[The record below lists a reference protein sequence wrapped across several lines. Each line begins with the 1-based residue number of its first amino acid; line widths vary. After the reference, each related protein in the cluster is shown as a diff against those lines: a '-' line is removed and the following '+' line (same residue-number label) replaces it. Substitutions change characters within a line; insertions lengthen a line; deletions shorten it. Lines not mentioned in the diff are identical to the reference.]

1 MLTWIAGLGERRW
14 LVLLAVIV
22 VLIRLPWAVAMSGR
36 APQFDE
42 IAYISHAEKLCTG
55 QGYVDRNGARGT
67 FWPVGYPAVLAL
79 AYCSFGMSTG
89 VGVGLQV
96 LLLTLTCLVISGI
109 GERSFGP
116 RIGRTGALLLAAYP
130 NYVFYSTLMLTEP
143 LCALLLVSMA
153 GVLLRTRGDGRG
165 FIGYATAAGVLAGFA
180 ALVRPGFLFL
190 PALVPLWG
198 RLQQMS
204 WRRTMVLTSAVSLAA
219 LLTMSPWIIRN
230 HYVTGATFEI
240 ASNGGL
246 VFWGGNH
253 PQALGGVVLPPSV
266 RGDLHAGTPE
276 YETPEYDGS
285 LGYHLGI
292 ESIVSD
298 IPATLRRSMQKLT
311 YFFAIETDGAMWNF
325 KGLDGA
331 GRGILPVLLAG
342 VGYIAAM
349 AAGIFSLLHG
359 LRNRA
364 FGSWFLLL
372 FAYSLA
378 IAIAF
383 ISDPRYHFPLV
394 PFLLVYSAAALTTDI
409 PALIKKYRNNLAGC
423 AKDPKIVWW
432 SVAMTVFLL
441 LMVANLWL
449 KALEGRL

>member
-1 MLTWIAGLGERRW
+1 MLTWIAGLSKRRW
-14 LVLLAVIV
+14 LVLLAVIA
-22 VLIRLPWAVAMSGR
+22 VLIRLPWVVAMSGR

-42 IAYISHAEKLCTG
+42 IAYISHAEKLCVG
-55 QGYVDRNGARGT
+55 QGYVDSNGNQST

-79 AYCSFGMSTG
+79 AYCSFGVSTG
-89 VGVGLQV
+89 VGVALQV
-96 LLLTLTCLVISGI
+96 LLLTVTCLVISGI
-109 GERSFGP
+109 GECSLGP
-116 RIGRTGALLLAAYP
+116 RIGRTGALLLAIYP

-153 GVLLRTRGDGRG
+153 GLLLRTRGDGRG
-165 FIGYATAAGVLAGFA
+165 FIGYATATGVLAGLA
-180 ALVRPGFLFL
+180 VLVRPGFLFL
-190 PALVPLWG
+190 PALLPLWG

-204 WRRTMVLTSAVSLAA
+204 WRRTMVLTSVVSLAA

-230 HYVTGATFEI
+230 HHVTGAMFEV

-246 VFWGGNH
+246 VFWGGHH
-253 PQALGGVVLPPSV
+253 PQALGGVVRPSAV
-266 RGDLHAGTPE
+266 KGDLRAG
-276 YETPEYDGS
+276 TPEYDGS

-325 KGLDGA
+325 KGLDDA
-331 GRGILPVLLAG
+331 GRGVLPVFLAAL
-342 VGYIAAM
+342 GYIAAM
-349 AAGIFSLLHG
+349 GVGILSLLHG

-372 FAYSLA
+372 LAYSLA

-383 ISDPRYHFPLV
+383 EADPRYHFPLI
-394 PFLLVYSAAALTTDI
+394 PFLLMYSAAALTTDI
-409 PALIKKYRNNLAGC
+409 PALVKKYQNGLAGF

-432 SVAMTVFLL
+432 VVAMMIFLVL
-441 LMVANLWL
+441 IIVNLWL
-449 KALEGRL
+449 KTLEGRL